1 MILLAIESSCD
12 ETAAA
17 VVEDGRHVRSD
28 IVHTQLEEHSL
39 YGGVVPEIASRR
51 HVEMIGAVT
60 RRALEEAGL
69 PLEAVDGV
77 AVTAMPGLIGAL
89 LVGLN
94 FAKGLAYAAGK
105 PVIPVHHIRG
115 HIAAAYL
122 AYPELTPP
130 FLALVVSGGHSHIV
144 RVEDY
149 TRFTVVGR
157 TRDDAAGEAFDKA
170 ARVMGLRYPG
180 GPAIDRAAR
189 EGTPRYPLPRP
200 HIEGAPYDFSFS
212 GLKTAVINL
221 WHNAE
226 QKGETLS
233 VPDLAA
239 SFQQAAVGMLVDHT
253 MRAAAEL
260 GADKL
265 VLAGG
270 VAANS
275 LLRETLQARC
285 DALGCALYLPPLS
298 LCSDNAAMIGAQ
310 GYYEAQA
317 LMASHGG
324 AIPPML
330 DLNARAVCGLERM
343 GIQSM

>member
-1 MILLAIESSCD
+1 MILLAIETSCD

-17 VVEDGRHVRSD
+17 VVEDGRKVLSNV
-28 IVHTQLEEHSL
+28 VHTQIEEHRL

-51 HVEMIGAVT
+51 HAEMIGAVT
-60 RRALEEAGL
+60 RDALEGSGL
-69 PLEAVDGV
+69 SLGDLDGV

-89 LVGLN
+89 LVGVG

-122 AYPELTPP
+122 AYPELKPP
-130 FLALVVSGGHSHIV
+130 FLALVASGGHSHIV
-144 RVEDY
+144 KVEDY
-149 TRFTVVGR
+149 TRFVVVGR

-170 ARVMGLRYPG
+170 ARVMGLPYPG

-189 EGTPRYPLPRP
+189 EGTPCYPLPQP
-200 HIEGAPYDFSFS
+200 KIEGAPYDFSFS

-226 QKGETLS
+226 QKGEALRI
-233 VPDLAA
+233 PDLAA
-239 SFQQAAVGMLVDHT
+239 SFQEAAVGMLVDHT
-253 MRAAAEL
+253 MRAASDLQEQ
-260 GADKL
+260 KL

-275 LLRETLQARC
+275 MLRARLEARC
-285 DALGCALYLPPLS
+285 QEEGRTLYLPPLHY
-298 LCSDNAAMIGAQ
+298 CSDNAAMIGAQ
-310 GYYEAQA
+310 GYYEAIA
-317 LMASHGG
+317 LMERSGG